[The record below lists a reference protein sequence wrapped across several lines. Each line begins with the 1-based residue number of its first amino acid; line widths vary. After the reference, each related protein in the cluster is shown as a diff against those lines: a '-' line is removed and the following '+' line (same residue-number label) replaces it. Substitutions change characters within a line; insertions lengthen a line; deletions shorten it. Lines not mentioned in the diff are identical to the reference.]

1 MLEVV
6 VAVDLPILRL
16 GVCAAVAGAEDIQV
30 TAALQGTEELDEA
43 LGEHPQ
49 AIVVLDVQ
57 YRRAD
62 PDLVP
67 RLVRGFP
74 DARILV
80 LVDHTADRCVV
91 RDLLEGDG
99 RAQLSHDAIC
109 LVDECCLT
117 SLRQQAHGC
126 LPAEACPDEIV
137 RAIRG
142 VAAGEIVAGP
152 WLAAAHRHRNAT
164 NGDSHEVSR
173 AITPRELEVMV
184 LVAEGLGNK
193 AIARQLGIREQ
204 TVKNHLARLMTKMGF
219 SNRVQ
224 VGIAAARYDLRLTS
238 TCEEAEP
245 S

>member
-6 VAVDLPILRL
+6 VSVDLPILRL
-16 GVCAAVAGAEDIQV
+16 GVCAAVNDAEGMEVVASFAG
-30 TAALQGTEELDEA
+30 TTHLTEA
-43 LGEHPQ
+43 LGRHPS
-49 AIVVLDVQ
+49 AVLVLDVQ

-67 RLVRGFP
+67 RLVRDFP

-80 LVDHTADRCVV
+80 LVDHAADRCVV

-126 LPAEACPDEIV
+126 LPAEAQPDEVV
-137 RAIRG
+137 RAVRG
-142 VAAGEIVAGP
+142 AAAGEIVAAP
-152 WLAAAHRHRNAT
+152 WLAAAHRHRT
-164 NGDSHEVSR
+164 NGDAHEESK

-193 AIARQLGIREQ
+193 SIARQLGIREQ
-204 TVKNHLARLMTKMGF
+204 TVKNHLARLMTKMGL

-224 VGIAAARYDLRLTS
+224 VGIAATRYDLRLTADGES
-238 TCEEAEP
+238 D
-245 S
+245 